1 MVWAAPAPAA
11 IALCLRVSTN
21 LVKAAVGFRLLWL
34 LLEHKH
40 TKNSLF
46 FTGLTQAQ
54 REPPPSSFISSQAEA
69 EHGQHNSSPTGC
81 PSEPIT
87 ATTIATKPILLD
99 YTPEEFNLC
108 LSNDVL
114 MENLEALLDQ
124 TPVVE
129 YYEVMKEKV
138 DEVYPSG
145 IPEKLLRR
153 LGPLARRYSEEEISQ
168 WSVTS
173 SDTLAALLDP
183 SGGDWDD
190 SQVQQLLSRYLTLG
204 GTLTGPLLQAIKG
217 RRLCNLREEQM
228 EQIPAQAI
236 GTAGQLDISACSQ
249 AKKELLYR
257 KAREAFAD
265 LAGTPSAYFCRL
277 RPYLG
282 GAPAED
288 LKNLA
293 NAGVAIDM
301 DMDTFLSLNPKELQ
315 KLSVMDVKNLLG
327 KNLPELKKAENEP
340 LVMGWV
346 ERQFQRE
353 LDRVLGI
360 GLQGGMKEPT
370 GTTTPAASTTTAGV
384 TSTATSPVPTTL
396 PTVPTCPCPTT
407 PDIVTPTAT
416 VPTPPHPT
424 TPASATST
432 GAVPV
437 PTTLPTVPT
446 PVATTTPPTTQSS
459 TVPLQTPTPSALSST
474 PLNNTPPSTESPP
487 VTSTATSSATP
498 TAHPALTTTSIAPPC
513 STHQS
518 PTTNKATPSPVPLL
532 PTTLVPVSPN
542 TTSPSSV
549 PVPAVTS
556 RATTSTSV
564 GTDPAG
570 TTHSTSSPLVPMNT
584 PVPGGTT
591 HPAPATH
598 STVIPGTHSATSTPV
613 PNPTSAPTAI
623 HTTPTPIPSSTIS
636 TQESIISSTPETT
649 TAPCP
654 TSAPPGFPSPSS
666 TTTSSEAT
674 KPTPGAVPESPRPT
688 SHGHINLQPKP
699 DSGPRLS
706 SCLIHMLA
714 VTVGTLLLQGLL

>member
-21 LVKAAVGFRLLWL
+21 LVKAAVAALVIGAVLSTAEQHPGWSRSLPRAASSHPRL
-34 LLEHKH
+34 KRS
-40 TKNSLF
+40 TD
-46 FTGLTQAQ
+46 
-54 REPPPSSFISSQAEA
+54 R
-69 EHGQHNSSPTGC
+69 C

-87 ATTIATKPILLD
+87 TTTITTNPLLFLD

-114 MENLEALLDQ
+114 MENLEALLDMPF
-124 TPVVE
+124 TVD

-138 DEVYPSG
+138 DQAYPSG
-145 IPEKLLRR
+145 IPEELLRR
-153 LGPLARRYSEEEISQ
+153 LGLLARLYSEEEISQ

-173 SDTLAALLDP
+173 NDTLAALLDP
-183 SGGDWDD
+183 SGGHWDD

-204 GTLTGPLLQAIKG
+204 GTLTGPLLQAIGG

-257 KAREAFAD
+257 KAREAFAG
-265 LAGTPSAYFCRL
+265 LADTPSVYYCRL

-288 LKNLA
+288 LKALA
-293 NAGVAIDM
+293 NAGMAIDM
-301 DMDTFLSLNPKELQ
+301 DMDTFLSLNPEELQ

-327 KNLPELKKAENEP
+327 ENLPELKKAENEP

-360 GLQGGMKEPT
+360 GLQGGMEDPT
-370 GTTTPAASTTTAGV
+370 GTTTP
-384 TSTATSPVPTTL
+384 
-396 PTVPTCPCPTT
+396 
-407 PDIVTPTAT
+407 
-416 VPTPPHPT
+416 PPHPT

-432 GAVPV
+432 GTVPV

-446 PVATTTPPTTQSS
+446 PIATTTPPTTQSS
-459 TVPLQTPTPSALSST
+459 TVPLQTPTPSALSPT
-474 PLNNTPPSTESPP
+474 PLNNSPPSNESPP
-487 VTSTATSSATP
+487 ATSTATS
-498 TAHPALTTTSIAPPC
+498 TAHPTLTTSIAPPC

-532 PTTLVPVSPN
+532 PTTLAPVNPN

-570 TTHSTSSPLVPMNT
+570 TTHSTSSPLVPVNT
-584 PVPGGTT
+584 PAPGGTT

-598 STVIPGTHSATSTPV
+598 STVIPGTHTAPTATHSSARPV
-613 PNPTSAPTAI
+613 PLSTSAPTAPATSPPP
-623 HTTPTPIPSSTIS
+623 HKPTPVPSSTIS
-636 TQESIISSTPETT
+636 TQKSIISSTPETT
-649 TAPCP
+649 TVPCP
-654 TSAPPGFPSPSS
+654 TSGPPGFPSPSS

-688 SHGHINLQPKP
+688 SNGHINLQPKP

-706 SCLIHMLA
+706 SCLIHVLA

>member
-11 IALCLRVSTN
+11 IALCLRC
-21 LVKAAVGFRLLWL
+21 L
-34 LLEHKH
+34 
-40 TKNSLF
+40 
-46 FTGLTQAQ
+46 
-54 REPPPSSFISSQAEA
+54 
-69 EHGQHNSSPTGC
+69 
-81 PSEPIT
+81 SEPIT
-87 ATTIATKPILLD
+87 ATTIAMNPLLFLD
-99 YTPEEFNLC
+99 YSPEEFNLC

-114 MENLEALLDQ
+114 IENLEALLDIPF
-124 TPVVE
+124 TVE
-129 YYEVMKEKV
+129 YYKVMKEKV
-138 DEVYPSG
+138 DQTYPSG
-145 IPEKLLRR
+145 IPEEQLRR
-153 LGPLARRYSEEEISQ
+153 LGLLARQYSEEEISQ

-183 SGGDWDD
+183 SGGEWDD

-204 GTLTGPLLQAIKG
+204 GTLTGPLLQAIG
-217 RRLCNLREEQM
+217 GSRLCNLREVQM

-236 GTAGQLDISACSQ
+236 GTAGQLNISACSQ

-257 KAREAFAD
+257 KAREAFAG
-265 LAGTPSAYFCRL
+265 LADTPSAYYCRL

-282 GAPAED
+282 GAPADD
-288 LKNLA
+288 LKDLA

-301 DMDTFLSLNPKELQ
+301 DMDTFLSLNPEELQ

-360 GLQGGMKEPT
+360 GLQGGMEDPT
-370 GTTTPAASTTTAGV
+370 GTTTPAAPTTA
-384 TSTATSPVPTTL
+384 S
-396 PTVPTCPCPTT
+396 
-407 PDIVTPTAT
+407 
-416 VPTPPHPT
+416 
-424 TPASATST
+424 
-432 GAVPV
+432 
-437 PTTLPTVPT
+437 PT
-446 PVATTTPPTTQSS
+446 PVATTTPLTTQSS
-459 TVPLQTPTPSALSST
+459 TVPLQTPTPSALSPT
-474 PLNNTPPSTESPP
+474 PLNNSPPSTESPP
-487 VTSTATSSATP
+487 TTPTATSTATP
-498 TAHPALTTTSIAPPC
+498 TAHPTLTTTSIAPPC
-513 STHQS
+513 STHQF

-532 PTTLVPVSPN
+532 PTTLAPVNPN

-570 TTHSTSSPLVPMNT
+570 TTHSTSSPLVPVNT
-584 PVPGGTT
+584 PAPGGTT

-598 STVIPGTHSATSTPV
+598 STVIPGTHSAASTPV
-613 PNPTSAPTAI
+613 PNPTSAPTATPVPNPTSAPTATHSTVI
-623 HTTPTPIPSSTIS
+623 PSTHSTATPVPNPTSAATATHTTITLSTPSAPSTPVPNPTSFPTAIHSTAPPVPHSPSAPTATHSTARPVPLSTSAPTAPGTSPPPHKPTPIPSSTIS
-636 TQESIISSTPETT
+636 TQKSIISSTPETT
-649 TAPCP
+649 TVPCP

-666 TTTSSEAT
+666 TTTRSEAT

-688 SHGHINLQPKP
+688 SNGHINLQPKP

-706 SCLIHMLA
+706 SCLIHVLA
-714 VTVGTLLLQGLL
+714 VTMGTLLLQGLL